1 MNCVG
6 GGSVFVGKTP
16 LNILLARHSS
26 VKQLPLPRPYASLRS
41 REQKPR
47 TLLSGSFNAD
57 VAGRQR
63 KRSSFQ
69 FKATSADADGPI
81 PNDATANAESPTTEN
96 KNPSSTSLEISTL
109 AGDATAT
116 TASSSEISPPSD
128 DPEQP
133 KRKKPSTPPRNNDS
147 WLGKLAA
154 KLKPGTSIR
163 FVLNV
168 LAFMVLLR
176 IFPMPG
182 VSNSPLSQP
191 DGVVLRITFSEF
203 VKSVRRN
210 EIARVVVDGNHL
222 SYALQPTSQI
232 FTKGALKDV
241 AFDQRKITFE
251 TTRPTDWPTPY
262 ETMLANGVQI
272 SAVEK
277 KGGILSTM
285 LVRNKQQRQQKILA

>member
-1 MNCVG
+1 
-6 GGSVFVGKTP
+6 
-16 LNILLARHSS
+16 
-26 VKQLPLPRPYASLRS
+26 
-41 REQKPR
+41 
-47 TLLSGSFNAD
+47 
-57 VAGRQR
+57 
-63 KRSSFQ
+63 
-69 FKATSADADGPI
+69 
-81 PNDATANAESPTTEN
+81 
-96 KNPSSTSLEISTL
+96 
-109 AGDATAT
+109 
-116 TASSSEISPPSD
+116 
-128 DPEQP
+128 
-133 KRKKPSTPPRNNDS
+133 
-147 WLGKLAA
+147 
-154 KLKPGTSIR
+154 
-163 FVLNV
+163 
-168 LAFMVLLR
+168 MVLLR